1 MDKRVIVVIDG
12 NSLIN
17 RAYYAM
23 QRPMITKEGLYTHGV
38 YSFITMLEKIKRDH
52 EPGFMAVA
60 FDKSTPTFRHQ
71 EYADYK
77 AGRKKMPLELAMQ
90 LPLLKEVL
98 AAMNI
103 KTLEIEG
110 FEADDII
117 GTIVKKAE
125 TAGLEPLVI
134 TGDKDELQLASD
146 ITRVIITRKGITDF
160 EVYDRAAMIEKYGF
174 TPEQFIDF
182 KGLMGD
188 QSDHIPGIPGV
199 GEKTATTLI
208 HEFGSVENIIANAD
222 KIEKPAVR
230 NKVLEN
236 SQLALMSKRLAT
248 INTETPIEFEFGD
261 FELTAPDMD
270 KLIECYKKLEF
281 NSFLK
286 KLRTEDITP
295 APVPAASAVS
305 ASATANDIAAI
316 ADQSTKAVDE
326 EEMEVAI
333 ISSINDLEKITFSP
347 NEEMVLKIF
356 SDNNHRDIP
365 KVYGIFIMSTP
376 KAFYISTEDKE
387 LLTTAIEFLQRIEPK
402 FIGHDLKD
410 DYYALV
416 CNGNIRNFHTAF
428 DTAIAQYVLD
438 PSKSNYMMNTLALE
452 YFHTGFPTL
461 KEFIED
467 NAQFNL
473 LEDSSPKYARYGL
486 RWCKTVLDLKAIFQ
500 EKLQQEKLERVYYE
514 VEVPLIEVLAAM
526 EAYGFRVDSGEL
538 KKIGEDITKTLA
550 QLQAN
555 IYLLAGIE
563 FNINSP
569 QQLGTVLFETLGLP
583 HGKKTTRGYS
593 TNADVL
599 EGLRDKHPVVNDIL
613 EYRTL
618 AKLNSTYIE
627 GLLPMIHQDGRIHAH
642 FQQTVTATGR
652 ISCTEPNLQNIPIRQ
667 EYGRT
672 IRKAFVPS
680 EDCTLM
686 SADYSQI
693 ELRILAHLSG
703 DPTLVEAFNRDA
715 DIHRITAAK
724 VLGIPEE
731 EITPDQRSRA
741 KAVNFGIIY
750 GMSSFGLSEGTGMT
764 RAEADEYI
772 KEYFKKYSTV
782 KEYLDSLVKSAR
794 ETGYALTV
802 MDRKRTI
809 PEITAKNYVV
819 RQMGE
824 RLAMNSPLQG
834 SAADIIKLAMIK
846 VYDRLREGGYKSRL
860 ILQVHDE
867 LIIEV
872 EKGEESAIR
881 KLLVESME
889 GAFKLKVKLSVAL
902 NIGNSWYELK

>member
-103 KTLEIEG
+103 KTLEMDG

-125 TAGLEPLVI
+125 IEGLEPLVI

-160 EVYDRAAMIEKYGF
+160 DEYDRAAMIEKYGF

-199 GEKTATTLI
+199 GEKTATALI

-236 SQLALMSKRLAT
+236 SRLALMSKRLAT
-248 INTETPIEFEFGD
+248 INTETPIEFEFDD
-261 FELTAPDMD
+261 FELIAPDMD

-286 KLRTEDITP
+286 KLRTEEKAP
-295 APVPAASAVS
+295 AI
-305 ASATANDIAAI
+305 ATALPANGKANANAVADKSIKAA
-316 ADQSTKAVDE
+316 DGE
-326 EEMEVAI
+326 ELEVSI
-333 ISSINDLEKITFSP
+333 ISKISELEKMSLSP
-347 NEEMVLKIF
+347 KEELVLKIF
-356 SDNNHRDIP
+356 SDNNHRNTP
-365 KVYGIFIMSTP
+365 EVYGIFIMSTISTK
-376 KAFYISTEDKE
+376 KAFYISTEEKG
-387 LLTTAIEFLQRIEPK
+387 LLTAAIELLQRIEPK
-402 FIGHDLKD
+402 IIGHDLKD
-410 DYYALV
+410 DYYALI
-416 CNGNIRNFHTAF
+416 CNGDIKNINTVF
-428 DTAIAQYVLD
+428 DTAIAQYVLE

-461 KEFIED
+461 KEFMED
-467 NAQFNL
+467 NAQINL
-473 LEDSSPKYARYGL
+473 LEDSSPKYAKYGL

-500 EKLQQEKLERVYYE
+500 EKLQQENLERVFYE
-514 VEVPLIEVLAAM
+514 VEVPLIEVLASM
-526 EAYGFRVDSGEL
+526 ETYGFSVDSGEL
-538 KKIGEDITKTLA
+538 KKIGEDISKTLA

-555 IYLLAGIE
+555 IYLLAGME

-569 QQLGTVLFETLGLP
+569 QQLGAVLFETLGLP

-593 TNADVL
+593 TNADIL
-599 EGLRDKHPVVNDIL
+599 EGLRDKHPVVNNIL

-618 AKLNSTYIE
+618 SKLNSTYIE

-680 EDCTLM
+680 EGCTLM

-724 VLGIPEE
+724 VLGIPED
-731 EITPDQRSRA
+731 EITSEQRSRA

-764 RAEADEYI
+764 RAEADDYI

-782 KEYLDSLVKSAR
+782 KEYLDGLVKNAR
-794 ETGYALTV
+794 ETGYTLTV
-802 MDRKRTI
+802 MDRKRAI

-872 EKGEESAIR
+872 AKGEESEIR

-902 NIGNSWYELK
+902 NTGSSWYELK

>member
-52 EPGFMAVA
+52 QPGFMAVA

-98 AAMNI
+98 VAMNI
-103 KTLEIEG
+103 KTLEMEG

-117 GTIVKKAE
+117 GTIVKRAE
-125 TAGLEPLVI
+125 TAGLAPLVI

-160 EVYDRAAMIEKYGF
+160 EEYDRAAMIDKYGF

-199 GEKTATTLI
+199 GEKTATALI

-222 KIEKPAVR
+222 QIEKPAVR

-248 INTETPIEFEFGD
+248 INTETPIDFEFGD

-286 KLRTEDITP
+286 KLRTDDKAEEPATVSGSVAVGRHTEDEDGQELEVSIITT
-295 APVPAASAVS
+295 VS
-305 ASATANDIAAI
+305 
-316 ADQSTKAVDE
+316 
-326 EEMEVAI
+326 
-333 ISSINDLEKITFSP
+333 DLGKMALSP
-347 NEEMVLKIF
+347 NEELVLKIF
-356 SDNNHRDIP
+356 SDNNHRSAP
-365 KVYGIFIMSTP
+365 EVYGIFIMSTK
-376 KAFYISTEDKE
+376 KAFYISTQEKG
-387 LLTTAIEFLQRIEPK
+387 LLAAAIELLQRIEPK

-410 DYYALV
+410 DYYALM
-416 CNGNIRNFHTAF
+416 CNGKIRNFHTVF
-428 DTAIAQYVLD
+428 DTAIAQYVLE

-461 KEFIED
+461 KEFMED
-467 NAQFNL
+467 NAQINL
-473 LEDSSPKYARYGL
+473 LEDSSPKYAKYGL

-500 EKLQQEKLERVYYE
+500 EKLQMENLERVFYE
-514 VEVPLIEVLAAM
+514 VEIPLIEVLASM
-526 EAYGFRVDSGEL
+526 ETYGFRVDSGEL
-538 KKIGEDITKTLA
+538 KKIGEDISKTLA
-550 QLQAN
+550 QLQSN
-555 IYLLAGIE
+555 IYLLAGME

-593 TNADVL
+593 TNADIL

-680 EDCTLM
+680 EECSLM

-724 VLGIPEE
+724 VLGIPED

-782 KEYLDSLVKSAR
+782 KEYLDGLVKSAR

-872 EKGEESAIR
+872 AKGEESEIQ

-902 NIGNSWYELK
+902 NTGSSWYELK

>member
-52 EPGFMAVA
+52 EPGFIAVA

-103 KTLEIEG
+103 KTLEMDG

-125 TAGLEPLVI
+125 TAGLAPLVI

-160 EVYDRAAMIEKYGF
+160 EEYDRAAMVERYGF

-199 GEKTATTLI
+199 GEKTATALI
-208 HEFGSVENIIANAD
+208 HEFGSVENIIANVD

-230 NKVLEN
+230 SKVLEN
-236 SQLALMSKRLAT
+236 SHLALMSKRLAT
-248 INTETPIEFEFGD
+248 INTETPIEFEFED
-261 FELTAPDMD
+261 FEMTAPDMD

-286 KLRTEDITP
+286 KLRAEEKSP
-295 APVPAASAVS
+295 ASIPAAVADRSAKEE
-305 ASATANDIAAI
+305 DG
-316 ADQSTKAVDE
+316 DE
-326 EEMEVAI
+326 LEVTI
-333 ISSINDLEKITFSP
+333 ISSINDLDKMDFNP
-347 NEEMVLKIF
+347 NEELVLKIF
-356 SDNNHRDIP
+356 SDNNHRNAP
-365 KVYGIFIMSTP
+365 EVYGIFIMSTISTK
-376 KAFYISTEDKE
+376 KAFYISTEEKG
-387 LLTTAIEFLQRIEPK
+387 LLTAAIELLQRIGPK

-410 DYYALV
+410 DYYALI
-416 CNGNIRNFHTAF
+416 CNGDIRNINTVF

-438 PSKSNYMMNTLALE
+438 PSKSNYLMNTLALE

-461 KEFIED
+461 KEFLED
-467 NAQFNL
+467 NAQLNL

-486 RWCKTVLDLKAIFQ
+486 RWCKTVLDLQTIFQ
-500 EKLQQEKLERVYYE
+500 EKLQLENLDKVFYE
-514 VEVPLIEVLAAM
+514 VEIPLVEVLASM
-526 EAYGFRVDSGEL
+526 EAYGFRVDSDEL
-538 KKIGEDITKTLA
+538 KKIGGEISRTLS

-555 IYLLAGIE
+555 IYQLAGME

-569 QQLGTVLFETLGLP
+569 QQLGVVLFETLGLP

-593 TNADVL
+593 TSADIL

-618 AKLNSTYIE
+618 SKLNSTYIE

-680 EDCTLM
+680 EGCTLM

-724 VLGIPEE
+724 VLGIPEDA
-731 EITPDQRSRA
+731 ITSDQRSRA

-764 RAEADEYI
+764 RAEADAYI

-782 KEYLDSLVKSAR
+782 KEYLDSLVESAR
-794 ETGYALTV
+794 EKGYALTV
-802 MDRKRTI
+802 MDRKRAI
-809 PEITAKNYVV
+809 PEITAKNFVV

-872 EKGEESAIR
+872 ARGEEPEIR
-881 KLLVESME
+881 SLLVESME

-902 NIGNSWYELK
+902 NTGRSWYELK

>member
-1 MDKRVIVVIDG
+1 MDRRVIVVIDG

-52 EPGFMAVA
+52 NPEFMAVA

-98 AAMNI
+98 AAMKI
-103 KTLEIEG
+103 KTLEMDG

-125 TAGLEPLVI
+125 TVGLSPLVI

-146 ITRVIITRKGITDF
+146 VTRVIITRKGITDF
-160 EVYDRAAMIEKYGF
+160 EEFDRKAMIEKYGF

-199 GEKTATTLI
+199 GEKTATSLI

-236 SQLALMSKRLAT
+236 SNLALMSKRLAT
-248 INTETPIEFEFGD
+248 INTETPIDFEFDD
-261 FELTAPDMD
+261 FELVDPDLNQ
-270 KLIECYKKLEF
+270 LIECYKKLEF

-286 KLRTEDITP
+286 KLRADSKAGEPAKTESEAKPLRTDGQTEIVFITSTEDL
-295 APVPAASAVS
+295 
-305 ASATANDIAAI
+305 
-316 ADQSTKAVDE
+316 K
-326 EEMEVAI
+326 
-333 ISSINDLEKITFSP
+333 K
-347 NEEMVLKIF
+347 MVLTNEDEVVLKVF

-365 KVYGIFIMSTP
+365 EVYGIFIMST
-376 KAFYISTEDKE
+376 KSAFYITTEDKNM
-387 LLTTAIEFLQRIEPK
+387 LQGVIRLIDTAKPK
-402 FIGHDLKD
+402 LIGHDLKD
-410 DYYALV
+410 DYYALQS
-416 CNGNIRNFHTAF
+416 NGMIRGFNTIF
-428 DTAIAQYVLD
+428 DTAIAQYVLE
-438 PSKSNYMMNTLALE
+438 PSKSNYQMNTLALE

-461 KEFIED
+461 KEFLEE
-467 NAQFNL
+467 NAQLDLFDGPNK
-473 LEDSSPKYARYGL
+473 KYAQYGL
-486 RWCKTVLDLKAIFQ
+486 RWCQTVLALKDIYQ
-500 EKLQQEKLERVYYE
+500 EKLTQEDLDDVYYQ
-514 VEVPLIEVLAAM
+514 VEIPLIEVLASM
-526 EAYGFRVDSGEL
+526 ETEGFQVDPVEL
-538 KKIGEDITKTLA
+538 KAIGSEITATLSA
-550 QLQAN
+550 LQEN
-555 IYLLAGIE
+555 IYRLAGVE

-569 QQLGTVLFETLGLP
+569 LQLGTVLFETLKLP

-593 TNADVL
+593 TGADIL

-627 GLLPMIHQDGRIHAH
+627 GLLPMIHKDGKIHAH

-672 IRKAFVPS
+672 IRKAFVP
-680 EDCTLM
+680 EAGYTLM

-703 DPTLVEAFNRDA
+703 DPTLIEAFNRDA

-724 VLGIPEE
+724 VLGIPEDQ
-731 EITPDQRSRA
+731 ITPEQRSRA

-764 RAEADEYI
+764 RAEADTYI
-772 KEYFKKYSTV
+772 KEYFNKYGTI
-782 KEYLDSLVKSAR
+782 KEYLDGLVKTAR
-794 ETGYALTV
+794 ETGYAVTI
-802 MDRKRTI
+802 MGRKRSI
-809 PEITAKNYVV
+809 PEITAKNYTV

-846 VYDRLREGGYKSRL
+846 VFHRLRDEERKSRL

-867 LIIEV
+867 LVIEV
-872 EKGEESAIR
+872 AAGEELAIR
-881 KLLVESME
+881 KLLTECME
-889 GAFKLKVKLSVAL
+889 GAFELKVKLTAAL
-902 NIGNSWYELK
+902 NTGNSWYELK